1 MDKVNKFF
9 KEPCTNP
16 INVATSKHFK
26 KEDQN
31 ENNELVVDVVD
42 TDMVGVC
49 EPSSMFPANKFK
61 QHPDEIQLIDESKN
75 AELEF
80 IAKPEE
86 AGGIV

>member
-1 MDKVNKFF
+1 MNKVNQFF

-16 INVATSKHFK
+16 INVAISKHFK

-31 ENNELVVDVVD
+31 ENNKLVDVVD
-42 TDMVGVC
+42 TDMVEVC
-49 EPSSMFPANKFK
+49 EPLSIFPANVLLK
-61 QHPDEIQLIDESKN
+61 QHPDEIQLVDESRN
-75 AELEF
+75 AEIEF